1 MRRPRSTSS
10 DRALLVAAFALM
22 ASTSVVFPLLPE
34 IQDTH
39 GLPTSALG
47 LIGAAPF
54 FAGLVVQLGFS
65 RFADRG
71 HSRSL
76 MAAGMVLG
84 CVSLIGMAAGSTLLE
99 FVLARAVSGVAL
111 GLFLPA
117 ARASAAGTDQRE
129 IAHHLGKL
137 SSAEL
142 SGIVAGP
149 VLGAAIAGVFGLSA
163 AFLVF
168 AALGLAIAAFA
179 GPRLPNRAV
188 PAGAVPTR
196 GVTRLLRRRGVL
208 GALLLVVAIEF
219 PVGMYESVF
228 ARYLTDRGASSL
240 FIGFFAL
247 AFGLPFVLLAATG
260 GRIADRVGP
269 ARAAAITT
277 LVVAPIIASYGFPDR
292 PVVLA
297 AMGVIEACFQA
308 VAIPASRAAMVFACP
323 PEHVAAG
330 QGFAGAAGLLATGI
344 TALVAPL
351 LYETWGPVVM
361 CMTIGGFV
369 ALFALGA
376 IALDRRDMVEV

>member
-1 MRRPRSTSS
+1 MT
-10 DRALLVAAFALM
+10 
-22 ASTSVVFPLLPE
+22 
-34 IQDTH
+34 
-39 GLPTSALG
+39 
-47 LIGAAPF
+47 
-54 FAGLVVQLGFS
+54 
-65 RFADRG
+65 
-71 HSRSL
+71 
-76 MAAGMVLG
+76 AGMVLG
-84 CVSLIGMAAGSTLLE
+84 CVSLVGMAAGSTLIE
-99 FVLARAVSGVAL
+99 FVLARAVSGIAL

-117 ARASAAGTDQRE
+117 ARASAAGTEQRS
-129 IAHHLGKL
+129 IAHHLGRL

-149 VLGAAIAGVFGLSA
+149 VLGAAIAGVLGLSA
-163 AFLVF
+163 TFLTF
-168 AALGLAIAAFA
+168 AVLGLTIAAFT
-179 GPRLPNRAV
+179 GPRLPNRTV
-188 PAGAVPTR
+188 PVGPVPTR
-196 GVTRLLRRRGVL
+196 GVMRLLRRRAVL

-228 ARYLTDRGASSL
+228 ARYLTDEGASSL

-269 ARAAAITT
+269 ARAAAFAT

-292 PVVLA
+292 PVVIAGL
-297 AMGVIEACFQA
+297 GVIEACFQA

-330 QGFAGAAGLLATGI
+330 QGFAGAAGLFATGV

-351 LYETWGPVVM
+351 LYETGGPVLM

-369 ALFALGA
+369 AVFALCA
-376 IALDRRDMVEV
+376 IALDRRDVVRV